1 MLVILC
7 RRGTMVKDTG
17 IIISR
22 SNFVTDF
29 LKSHAEKTPQATAL
43 VFEGHETSYDSL
55 YTNVQ
60 KIAGYLQQKGYKKG
74 DVIGLMLLNSD
85 LFMTVYYGVQLAG
98 LTILPINTKLAEP
111 ELAYIFSHS
120 EIKGLIYDERLS
132 ETITQVAYDF
142 ELKLNRSQVREII
155 DGPNTFTP
163 IEMDPQDTA
172 AILYTSGTTG
182 RPKGVMLSYA
192 NIANAVEIW
201 SEAMQ
206 YHPTDRVYISIPLF
220 HCAGLHVIGVGTMCG
235 GATLVIDE
243 TFSPDRTL
251 QNITEEK
258 VTIFT
263 GVPTMYSI
271 LLGKKDMANYQFE
284 HVRKFAYG
292 AAPMPHEVIKQL
304 KESFPNIE
312 IQNLY
317 GQTESTPGGTS
328 LTDEAAL
335 ERVGSVGKALAR
347 TQIKIVDNNGQD
359 LPSNQIGEICIKGPQ
374 IMKGYLKNEE
384 ETQKA
389 ILDGWLY
396 TGDLGRLDDDGYLY
410 IVDRKKDM
418 IIRGG
423 ENIYPIEVE
432 NVLFQIP
439 QVLDAAV
446 IGIPHEVYGEVP
458 KAVIALVEEGAIT
471 EQEVID
477 FAKTKLAKYKVPHI
491 VEFVKDLPRNPSGKV
506 LKHVLREQQV

>member
-1 MLVILC
+1 MKDKTVI
-7 RRGTMVKDTG
+7 T
-17 IIISR
+17 SR
-22 SNFVTDF
+22 SNFVTDI
-29 LKSHAEKTPQATAL
+29 LKSHGVQTPQATAL
-43 VFEGHETSYDSL
+43 VFEGHETSYETL

-60 KIAGYLQQKGYKKG
+60 KIAGYLQQKGFEKG

-98 LTILPINTKLAEP
+98 FTVLPINTKLAP
-111 ELAYIFSHS
+111 AELAYIFNHS
-120 EIKGLIYDERLS
+120 EIKGLFYDERLN
-132 ETITQVAYDF
+132 ETGKQIDYDF
-142 ELKLNRSQVREII
+142 ALKLNRQQLREII

-163 IEMDPQDTA
+163 IELNPQDTA
-172 AILYTSGTTG
+172 VILYTSGTTG
-182 RPKGVMLSYA
+182 NPKGVMLSHA
-192 NIANAVEIW
+192 NIVNAAEIW
-201 SEAMQ
+201 HDALQ
-206 YHPTDRVYISIPLF
+206 YRPTDRVYISIPLF

-235 GATLVIDE
+235 GAALVIDE

-251 QNITEEK
+251 QSITKER

-263 GVPTMYSI
+263 GVPTMYAI

-292 AAPMPHEVIKQL
+292 SAPMPQEIIKQL
-304 KESFPNIE
+304 KESFPNVE

-328 LTDEAAL
+328 LTDDAAL
-335 ERVGSVGKALAR
+335 ERVGSVGRALAR
-347 TQIKIVDNNGQD
+347 TQIKIVDNDGQE
-359 LPSNQIGEICIKGPQ
+359 LPSEQVGEICIKGPQ

-384 ETQKA
+384 ETKKV
-389 ILDGWLY
+389 IIDGWLY

-432 NVLFQIP
+432 NVLYQIP

-458 KAVIALVEEGAIT
+458 KAIIALVDDGAIT
-471 EQEVID
+471 EQDVID
-477 FAKTKLAKYKVPHI
+477 FAKTKLAKYKIPHM

-506 LKHVLREQQV
+506 LKHVLREQQI

>member
-1 MLVILC
+1 MKDKTVI
-7 RRGTMVKDTG
+7 T
-17 IIISR
+17 SR
-22 SNFVTDF
+22 SNFVTDI
-29 LKSHAEKTPQATAL
+29 LKSHGVQTPQATAL
-43 VFEGHETSYDSL
+43 VFEGHETSYETL

-60 KIAGYLQQKGYKKG
+60 KIAGYLQQKGFEKG

-98 LTILPINTKLAEP
+98 FTVLPINTKLAP
-111 ELAYIFSHS
+111 AELAYIFNHS
-120 EIKGLIYDERLS
+120 EIKGLFYDERLN
-132 ETITQVAYDF
+132 ETGKQIDYDF
-142 ELKLNRSQVREII
+142 ALKLNRQQLREII

-163 IEMDPQDTA
+163 IELNPQDTA
-172 AILYTSGTTG
+172 VILYTSGTTG
-182 RPKGVMLSYA
+182 NPKGVMLSHA
-192 NIANAVEIW
+192 NIVNAAEIW
-201 SEAMQ
+201 HDALQ
-206 YHPTDRVYISIPLF
+206 YRPTDRVYISIPLF

-235 GATLVIDE
+235 GAALVIDE
-243 TFSPDRTL
+243 TFSPERTL
-251 QNITEEK
+251 QSITKER

-263 GVPTMYSI
+263 GVPTMYAI
-271 LLGKKDMANYQFE
+271 LLGKKDMTNYQFE

-292 AAPMPHEVIKQL
+292 SAPMPQEIIKQL
-304 KESFPNIE
+304 KESFPNVE

-328 LTDEAAL
+328 LTDDAAL
-335 ERVGSVGKALAR
+335 ERVGSVGRALAR
-347 TQIKIVDNNGQD
+347 TQIKIVDNDGQE
-359 LPSNQIGEICIKGPQ
+359 LPSEQVGEICIKGPQ

-384 ETQKA
+384 ETKKV
-389 ILDGWLY
+389 IIDGWLY

-432 NVLFQIP
+432 NVLYQIP

-458 KAVIALVEEGAIT
+458 KAIIALVDEGAIT
-471 EQEVID
+471 EQDVID
-477 FAKTKLAKYKVPHI
+477 FAKTKLAKYKIPHM

-506 LKHVLREQQV
+506 LKHVLREQQI

>member
-1 MLVILC
+1 ML
-7 RRGTMVKDTG
+7 KDKTG
-17 IIISR
+17 IVTSR
-22 SNFVTDF
+22 SNFVVDI
-29 LKSHAEKTPQATAL
+29 LKSHAVQTPQATAL
-43 VFEGHETSYDSL
+43 VFEGNETSYDFL

-60 KIAGYLQQKGYKKG
+60 KIAGYLQKKGYKKG

-98 LTILPINTKLAEP
+98 LTILPINTKLAPP
-111 ELAYIFSHS
+111 ELEYIFNHS
-120 EIKGLIYDERLS
+120 EIKGLFYDERLS
-132 ETITQVAYDF
+132 ETIKQIDYDF
-142 ELKLNRSQVREII
+142 ELKLNRQQGREII

-163 IEMDPQDTA
+163 IEIDPQDTA
-172 AILYTSGTTG
+172 VILYTSGTTG
-182 RPKGVMLSYA
+182 RPKGVMLSH
-192 NIANAVEIW
+192 NNVVNAVEIW
-201 SEAMQ
+201 SDALQ
-206 YHPTDRVYISIPLF
+206 FRPTDRVYISIPLF

-235 GATLVIDE
+235 GAALVIDE

-251 QNITEEK
+251 QNITK
-258 VTIFT
+258 DRVTIFT

-271 LLGKKDMANYQFE
+271 LLGKKGMSNYQFE

-292 AAPMPHEVIKQL
+292 SAPMPHEVVKQL

-328 LTDEAAL
+328 LTDDAAL
-335 ERVGSVGKALAR
+335 ERVGSVGRALAR
-347 TQIKIVDNNGQD
+347 TQIKIIDNDGNE
-359 LPSNQIGEICIKGPQ
+359 LPSEQIGEICIKGPQ

-384 ETQKA
+384 ETKKV
-389 ILDGWLY
+389 IIDGWLY

-432 NVLFQIP
+432 NVLYQIP

-458 KAVIALVEEGAIT
+458 KAIIALVDEGSIT

-491 VEFVKDLPRNPSGKV
+491 VEIVKDLPRNPSGKV

>member
-1 MLVILC
+1 MKDKTVI
-7 RRGTMVKDTG
+7 T
-17 IIISR
+17 SR
-22 SNFVTDF
+22 SNFVTDI
-29 LKSHAEKTPQATAL
+29 LKSHGVQTPQATAL
-43 VFEGHETSYDSL
+43 VFEGHETSYETL

-60 KIAGYLQQKGYKKG
+60 KIAGYLQQKGFEKG

-98 LTILPINTKLAEP
+98 FTVLPINTKLAP
-111 ELAYIFSHS
+111 AELAYIFNHS
-120 EIKGLIYDERLS
+120 EIKGLFYDERLN
-132 ETITQVAYDF
+132 ETGKQIDYDF
-142 ELKLNRSQVREII
+142 ALKLNRQQLREII

-163 IEMDPQDTA
+163 IELNPQDTA
-172 AILYTSGTTG
+172 VILYTSGTTG
-182 RPKGVMLSYA
+182 NPKGVMLSHA
-192 NIANAVEIW
+192 NIVNAVEIW
-201 SEAMQ
+201 HDALQ
-206 YHPTDRVYISIPLF
+206 YRPTDRVYISIPLF

-235 GATLVIDE
+235 GAALVIDE

-251 QNITEEK
+251 QNITKER

-263 GVPTMYSI
+263 GVPTMYAI

-292 AAPMPHEVIKQL
+292 SAPMPQEIIKQL
-304 KESFPNIE
+304 KESFPNVE

-328 LTDEAAL
+328 LTDDAAL
-335 ERVGSVGKALAR
+335 ERVGSVGRALAR
-347 TQIKIVDNNGQD
+347 TQIKIVDNDGQE
-359 LPSNQIGEICIKGPQ
+359 LPSEQVGEICIKGPQ

-384 ETQKA
+384 ETKKV
-389 ILDGWLY
+389 IIDGWLY

-432 NVLFQIP
+432 NVLYQIP

-458 KAVIALVEEGAIT
+458 KAIIALVDEGAIT
-471 EQEVID
+471 EQDVID
-477 FAKTKLAKYKVPHI
+477 FAKTKLAKYKIPHM

-506 LKHVLREQQV
+506 LKHVLREQQI

>member
-1 MLVILC
+1 
-7 RRGTMVKDTG
+7 MVKDSTG
-17 IIISR
+17 SIISR
-22 SNFVTDF
+22 TNFVTEM
-29 LKSHAEKTPQATAL
+29 LKNHAIKTPQAPAL
-43 VFEGHETSYDSL
+43 VFEGHETSYDAL
-55 YTNVQ
+55 YLNVQ

-74 DVIGLMLLNSD
+74 DVIGLMLFNSD

-111 ELAYIFSHS
+111 ELAYIFNHS
-120 EIKGLIYDERLS
+120 EIKGLFYDERLG
-132 ETITQVAYDF
+132 ETITHIDYDF
-142 ELKLNRSQVREII
+142 ELKLNRLQVREII

-163 IEMDPQDTA
+163 IEIDPQDTA

-182 RPKGVMLSYA
+182 QPKGVMLSYA

-201 SEAMQ
+201 SEALQ
-206 YHPTDRVYISIPLF
+206 YRPSDRVYISIPLF

-235 GATLVIDE
+235 GAALVIDE

-251 QNITEEK
+251 QNIIDEK

-304 KESFPNIE
+304 KESFPTIE

-328 LTDEAAL
+328 LTDDAAL

-347 TQIKIVDNNGQD
+347 TQIKIVDTNDQAL
-359 LPSNQIGEICIKGPQ
+359 LPNQIGEICIKGPQ

-384 ETQKA
+384 ETKNV
-389 ILDGWLY
+389 LRDGWLY

-432 NVLFQIP
+432 NVLYQIP

-458 KAVIALVEEGAIT
+458 KAVIALVEEGTIT

-477 FAKTKLAKYKVPHI
+477 FTKTKLAKYKVPHM

-506 LKHVLREQQV
+506 LKHVLRNEQV